1 LEKYEQIYKEEVLRE
16 AFSSPLTVGKI
27 KKKLLII
34 QGFLVFVYLT
44 NTKRDVQKS
53 YNGKKVF
60 SVFHALQE
68 SVNG

>member
-34 QGFLVFVYLT
+34 QGFVVFVYLT

>member
-1 LEKYEQIYKEEVLRE
+1 LEKYEQIYKKEVLRE

-27 KKKLLII
+27 KKKLLKI
-34 QGFLVFVYLT
+34 QGFLVFVYPM
-44 NTKRDVQKS
+44 NTKRDMYQKS

-68 SVNG
+68 RV